1 MADFNLFFL
10 LLVALLVV
18 AGAGSVIFYLKK
30 SQTDKSQSD
39 SIRDLERRLTDLMIG
54 QLKEIRESQVGTSK
68 SMSDQMR
75 SFTQEATKIREDLKQ
90 VQDSVKDV
98 STFQEIFKSPKLR
111 GQWGEASLEHIL
123 AQHFPQELYKMQ
135 YLFSSGEQVDAV
147 LKLPN
152 GKLLSIDS
160 KFSSENFEKMVN
172 TASETE
178 KNFYKKTFIEDV
190 KFKINDIAAKYI
202 LPAEGTLDYAFM
214 YIPAEAVYY
223 EIIHNI
229 GKEADISAFAWSKHI
244 ILTSPNGIYKD
255 LRTIEHW
262 FKDVQ
267 ISKKTQEILKKLGR
281 VHQDAQ
287 KLMDDFRKLGSHLT
301 NAKSAYDSSEK
312 RLTILDDKVEKLE
325 DIGEPKKLGEGEN

>member
-1 MADFNLFFL
+1 MAEFNLFFL
-10 LLVALLVV
+10 LLIALLVV

-30 SQTDKSQSD
+30 SQVDKGQTD
-39 SIRDLERRLTDLMIG
+39 SIRDLERRLTDLMLG
-54 QLKEIRESQVGTSK
+54 QSKTTNEQIRF
-68 SMSDQMR
+68 
-75 SFTQEATKIREDLKQ
+75 FTQEATKIREDLKQ

-123 AQHFPQELYKMQ
+123 SQHFPSEIYKMQ
-135 YLFSSGEQVDAV
+135 YLFSTGELVDAI

-152 GKLLSIDS
+152 GKILPIDS
-160 KFSSENFEKMVN
+160 KFPSENFEKMVN
-172 TASETE
+172 ASLETE
-178 KNFYKKTFIEDV
+178 KNFYKKNFIEDV
-190 KFKINDIAAKYI
+190 KFKINDISQKYI
-202 LPAEGTLDYAFM
+202 LPSEGTLDYAFM
-214 YIPAEAVYY
+214 YIPAEAIYY

-229 GKEADISAFAWSKHI
+229 GREADIAAFAWSKNI

-267 ISKKTQEILKKLGR
+267 VSKKTQEILKKLGK

-287 KLMDDFRKLGSHLT
+287 KLMDDFRRLGSHLT
-301 NAKSAYDSSEK
+301 NAKSVYDSSEK
-312 RLTILDDKVEKLE
+312 RLSMLDDKVKRLE
-325 DIGEPKKLGEGEN
+325 EVGEVKKLGEGDN

>member
-10 LLVALLVV
+10 LLAALLVV

-30 SQTDKSQSD
+30 SQVDKGQSD

-54 QLKEIRESQVGTSK
+54 QLKEMKDSQVGTSK
-68 SMSDQMR
+68 SMNDQMR

-90 VQDSVKDV
+90 VQNSVKDV

-123 AQHFPQELYKMQ
+123 SQHFPQELFKMQ

-152 GKLLSIDS
+152 GKLLPIDS
-160 KFSSENFEKMVN
+160 KFPSENFEKMVN

-325 DIGEPKKLGEGEN
+325 DIGEPKKLEAGE

>member
-39 SIRDLERRLTDLMIG
+39 SIRDMERRLTDLMIG

-152 GKLLSIDS
+152 GKLLPIDS
-160 KFSSENFEKMVN
+160 KFPSENFEKMVN

-229 GKEADISAFAWSKHI
+229 SKEADISAFAWSKHI

>member
-10 LLVALLVV
+10 LLAALLVV

-39 SIRDLERRLTDLMIG
+39 SIRDMERRLTDLMIG

-160 KFSSENFEKMVN
+160 KFPSENFEKMVN

-178 KNFYKKTFIEDV
+178 KNFYKKNFIDDV

-325 DIGEPKKLGEGEN
+325 DIGEPKKLEAGE

>member
-39 SIRDLERRLTDLMIG
+39 SIRDMERRLTDLMIG

-123 AQHFPQELYKMQ
+123 SQHFPEELYKMQ
-135 YLFSSGEQVDAV
+135 YL
-147 LKLPN
+147 
-152 GKLLSIDS
+152 
-160 KFSSENFEKMVN
+160 
-172 TASETE
+172 
-178 KNFYKKTFIEDV
+178 
-190 KFKINDIAAKYI
+190 
-202 LPAEGTLDYAFM
+202 
-214 YIPAEAVYY
+214 
-223 EIIHNI
+223 
-229 GKEADISAFAWSKHI
+229 
-244 ILTSPNGIYKD
+244 
-255 LRTIEHW
+255 
-262 FKDVQ
+262 
-267 ISKKTQEILKKLGR
+267 
-281 VHQDAQ
+281 
-287 KLMDDFRKLGSHLT
+287 
-301 NAKSAYDSSEK
+301 
-312 RLTILDDKVEKLE
+312 
-325 DIGEPKKLGEGEN
+325 

>member
-39 SIRDLERRLTDLMIG
+39 SIRDMERRLTDLMIG

-160 KFSSENFEKMVN
+160 KFPSENFEKMVN

-178 KNFYKKTFIEDV
+178 KNFYKKNFIDDV

-202 LPAEGTLDYAFM
+202 LPAEGTMDYAFM

-229 GKEADISAFAWSKHI
+229 SKEADISAFAWSKHI

>member
-10 LLVALLVV
+10 LLAALLVV

-30 SQTDKSQSD
+30 SQVDKGQSD

-54 QLKEIRESQVGTSK
+54 QLKEMKDSQVGTSK
-68 SMSDQMR
+68 SMNDQMR

-90 VQDSVKDV
+90 VQNSVKDV

-123 AQHFPQELYKMQ
+123 SQHFPQELFKMQ

-160 KFSSENFEKMVN
+160 KFPSENFEKMVN

-178 KNFYKKTFIEDV
+178 KNFYKKNFIDDV

-229 GKEADISAFAWSKHI
+229 SKEADISAFAWSKHI

-325 DIGEPKKLGEGEN
+325 DIGEPKKLEAGE

>member
-39 SIRDLERRLTDLMIG
+39 SIRDMERRLTDLMIG

-160 KFSSENFEKMVN
+160 KFPSENFEKMVN

-178 KNFYKKTFIEDV
+178 KNFYKKNFIDDV

-229 GKEADISAFAWSKHI
+229 SKEADISAFAWSKHI